1 MKRIK
6 KLTKW
11 CDVIFWNKDSEFV
24 KEMKTSFFLAII
36 LAIVLIAV
44 AFAKLSIIK
53 AILLSILIIGV
64 AGTFGRFYIILFIF
78 MGEALFE
85 RFFKR

>member
-11 CDVIFWNKDSEFV
+11 CDGIFWDEDSEFV
-24 KEMKTSFFLAII
+24 KEEKASFFLAII
-36 LAIVLIAV
+36 LAIVLVAV

-53 AILLSILIIGV
+53 AIILSILIIGV

-78 MGEALFE
+78 MGEVLVE
-85 RFFKR
+85 HLKR

>member
-11 CDVIFWNKDSEFV
+11 CDGIFWHENSEFV
-24 KEMKTSFFLAII
+24 KEEKISFFIALI
-36 LAIVLIAV
+36 LTVVLVAV
-44 AFAKLSIIK
+44 TFAKLTIIK

-64 AGTFGRFYIILFIF
+64 TGTLGRFYIMLFVF
-78 MGEALFE
+78 MGEAIAEHL
-85 RFFKR
+85 KK

>member
-11 CDVIFWNKDSEFV
+11 CDGIFWDEDSEFV
-24 KEMKTSFFLAII
+24 KESKASFFLAIM
-36 LAIVLIAV
+36 LAIVLVAV

-53 AILLSILIIGV
+53 AILVSILIIGV
-64 AGTFGRFYIILFIF
+64 AGTFGRFYIILFIL
-78 MGEALFE
+78 MGETIVESL
-85 RFFKR
+85 KK